1 MTYQFAPI
9 LVVAFAIAL
18 GMTPV
23 SRQVA
28 MRLGVIDRPKKR
40 NITKAP
46 TPMLGGL
53 AIFTAYSLSLFLFMP
68 STLYGT
74 WAYIWAG
81 TALLGITGAI
91 DDRYDLSWRVK
102 MPVMM
107 LSAVLMLFAGININ
121 LFQTPLIDFPIT
133 IIWLVA
139 LINAVN
145 FMDNMDGLS
154 SGLSA
159 IAGGFFVLLGLA
171 QNLPLV
177 TCIGAAI
184 LGSALGFLTFNFNPA
199 STFMGDMGALALGYN
214 LGILGILIE
223 FDTRPIGITWMI
235 PILVLALPI
244 FDINLVVFT
253 RLREGRSPVDAGKDH
268 TSHRLLSAGFSARM
282 TLLILYSVCL
292 LFGSL
297 GILISTY
304 PDLTAWLIGVGSL
317 FLLMLLFILMMYIR
331 GRFQLAKN

>member
-1 MTYQFAPI
+1 MTYQFVPI

-53 AIFTAYSLSLFLFMP
+53 AIFTAYSLSLLLFMP
-68 STLYGT
+68 TALYGT
-74 WAYIWAG
+74 WAYIWLG
-81 TALLGITGAI
+81 SALLGITGAI

-102 MPVMM
+102 MPVMI

-121 LFQTPLIDFPIT
+121 LFQTPLIDYPIT

-154 SGLSA
+154 AGLSA

-171 QNLPLV
+171 QDLSLV
-177 TCIGAAI
+177 TCMGAAI

-199 STFMGDMGALALGYN
+199 STFMGDMGALSLGYN

-282 TLLILYSVCL
+282 TLLILYTACL

-317 FLLMLLFILMMYIR
+317 ILLGTLFVLMMYIR
-331 GRFQLAKN
+331 WHFQLSKN

>member
-1 MTYQFAPI
+1 MTYQFVPI

-53 AIFTAYSLSLFLFMP
+53 AIFTAYSLSLLLFMP
-68 STLYGT
+68 SALYGT
-74 WAYIWAG
+74 WAYIWLG

-102 MPVMM
+102 MPVMI

-121 LFQTPLIDFPIT
+121 LFQTPLIDYPIT

-154 SGLSA
+154 AGLSA

-171 QNLPLV
+171 QDLSLV
-177 TCIGAAI
+177 TCMGAAI

-199 STFMGDMGALALGYN
+199 STFMGDMGALSLGYN

-282 TLLILYSVCL
+282 TLLILYTACL

-304 PDLTAWLIGVGSL
+304 PDITAWLIGVGSL
-317 FLLMLLFILMMYIR
+317 ILLGTLFVLMMYIR
-331 GRFQLAKN
+331 WHFQLAKN

>member
-53 AIFTAYSLSLFLFMP
+53 AIFTAYSLSLFFFMP
-68 STLYGT
+68 TALYGT
-74 WAYIWAG
+74 WAYIWVG

-102 MPVMM
+102 MPVMV

-121 LFQTPLIDFPIT
+121 LFQTPLIDYPIT

-154 SGLSA
+154 AGLSA

-171 QNLPLV
+171 QDLSLV
-177 TCIGAAI
+177 TCMGAAI

-199 STFMGDMGALALGYN
+199 STFMGDMGALSLGYN

-268 TSHRLLSAGFSARM
+268 TSHRLLSTGFSARM
-282 TLLILYSVCL
+282 TLLILYTACL

-317 FLLMLLFILMMYIR
+317 VLLGALFVLMMYIR
-331 GRFQLAKN
+331 GRFQLSKN

>member
-53 AIFTAYSLSLFLFMP
+53 AIFTAYSVSLFLFLP
-68 STLYGT
+68 SELYGT
-74 WAYIWAG
+74 WAYIWVG

-102 MPVMM
+102 MPMMM

-154 SGLSA
+154 AGLSA

-171 QNLPLV
+171 QNIPLV
-177 TCIGAAI
+177 TCMGAGI

-282 TLLILYSVCL
+282 TLFILYSTCL

-297 GILISTY
+297 AILISTY
-304 PDLTAWLIGVGSL
+304 PNLTAWLIGVGSL
-317 FLLMLLFILMMYIR
+317 FLLLILFILMMYIR
-331 GRFQLAKN
+331 WHFQLSKN

>member
-1 MTYQFAPI
+1 MTYQFVPI

-53 AIFTAYSLSLFLFMP
+53 AIFTAYSLSLLLFMP
-68 STLYGT
+68 TALYGT
-74 WAYIWAG
+74 WAYIWLG
-81 TALLGITGAI
+81 SALLGITGAI

-102 MPVMM
+102 MPVMI

-121 LFQTPLIDFPIT
+121 LFQTPLIDYPIT

-154 SGLSA
+154 AGLSA

-171 QNLPLV
+171 QDLSLV
-177 TCIGAAI
+177 TCMGAAI

-199 STFMGDMGALALGYN
+199 STFMGDMGALSLGYN

-282 TLLILYSVCL
+282 TLLILYTACL

-304 PDLTAWLIGVGSL
+304 PDITAWLIGVGSL
-317 FLLMLLFILMMYIR
+317 ILLGTLFVLMMYIR
-331 GRFQLAKN
+331 WHFQLSKN

>member
-1 MTYQFAPI
+1 MTYQFVPI

-23 SRQVA
+23 SRQIA

-46 TPMLGGL
+46 TPMMGGL
-53 AIFTAYSLSLFLFMP
+53 ALFTAYSVSLFLFMP
-68 STLYGT
+68 TDLYGT
-74 WAYIWAG
+74 WAFI
-81 TALLGITGAI
+81 LLGTSILAITGLI

-102 MPVMM
+102 MPAMIG
-107 LSAVLMLFAGININ
+107 SAILMLFAGININ

-139 LINAVN
+139 LTNAVN

-154 SGLSA
+154 AGLSA
-159 IAGGFFVLLGLA
+159 IAGGFFLLMGLA
-171 QNLPLV
+171 QDLPLV
-177 TCIGAAI
+177 ACMGAAI
-184 LGSALGFLTFNFNPA
+184 LGSDLGFLTFNFNPA

-223 FDTRPIGITWMI
+223 FDTKPIGITWMI
-235 PILVLALPI
+235 PILILALPI

-253 RLREGRSPVDAGKDH
+253 RIREGRSPVDAGKDH

-282 TLLILYSVCL
+282 TLFILYSACV

-304 PDLTAWLIGVGSL
+304 SDFTAGLIGVSGL
-317 FLLMLLFILMMYIR
+317 VILGLLFILMMSFR
-331 GRFQLAKN
+331 QRFQLSNN

>member
-1 MTYQFAPI
+1 MTYQFVPI
-9 LVVAFAIAL
+9 LFVAFAIAL

-23 SRQVA
+23 SRQIA
-28 MRLGVIDRPKKR
+28 MRFGVIDRPKKR

-46 TPMLGGL
+46 TPMMGGL
-53 AIFTAYSLSLFLFMP
+53 AIVVAYGVSLMLFMP
-68 STLYGT
+68 TALYGT
-74 WAYIWAG
+74 WAWIAVG
-81 TALLGITGAI
+81 MALLAITGLI

-102 MPVMM
+102 MPVMIVAA
-107 LSAVLMLFAGININ
+107 LLMPLAGININ
-121 LFQTPLIDFPIT
+121 LFQTPLIDYPIT

-139 LINAVN
+139 LTNAVN

-154 SGLSA
+154 AGLSA
-159 IAGGFFVLLGLA
+159 IAGTFFMLLGLS

-177 TCIGAAI
+177 TCMGAAV
-184 LGSALGFLTFNFNPA
+184 LGACLGFLTFNFNPA

-223 FDTRPIGITWMI
+223 FDTKPLGITWMI

-253 RLREGRSPVDAGKDH
+253 RLSEGRSPVDAGKDH

-282 TLLILYSVCL
+282 TLLILYSACL
-292 LFGSL
+292 FFGSL

-304 PDLTAWLIGVGSL
+304 PDLIAWLIGVGGL
-317 FLLMLLFILMMYIR
+317 GLLGISFILMTWFR
-331 GRFQLAKN
+331 RRFQLSKT